1 MMKVNHTNH
10 QHQENEIGVTIW
22 GKPQP
27 LPMGSKL
34 DKIFM
39 DGVMKQIKEG
49 CTVAWNKITNK

>member
-1 MMKVNHTNH
+1 MKVNHTNH

-39 DGVMKQIKEG
+39 AGVMKQIKEG
-49 CTVAWNKITNK
+49 CTLAWNKITNK